1 MVADGFFG
9 LCGSESR
16 DELLMGTWYPPP
28 PSHLPCPPSLIS
40 RMWLLWTLSNVK
52 EEARNCQLV
61 RELLQGGQKSP
72 SSHLQEGILPT
83 AVYRRPLFHQPVLC
97 TGARS
102 FISQCC
108 VQAPAPLSGPAPL
121 RHTGIQQAA
130 EPVTTSRSSSLLCTT
145 VQLVRH
151 LPAREC
157 PYAVH
162 AVSRKFSWSCI

>member
-83 AVYRRPLFHQPVLC
+83 AVYRRPLLHHPVLC

-102 FISQCC
+102 F
-108 VQAPAPLSGPAPL
+108 V
-121 RHTGIQQAA
+121 
-130 EPVTTSRSSSLLCTT
+130 RSSPTPPHRDSAGGRTRDY
-145 VQLVRH
+145 VKILVFIVHYSSARKASTRSGMSICGPRRLSEVFLELH
-151 LPAREC
+151 LKP
-157 PYAVH
+157 
-162 AVSRKFSWSCI
+162 F